1 MGGIVH
7 ADGSGILADIILCIA
22 CNEVGNDL
30 GIHVGAREKYP
41 RAQTPFN
48 AALKGVTEI
57 ATNTVTM
64 VNKNRPKE
72 NHVV

>member
-7 ADGSGILADIILCIA
+7 ADGSGILGDIILRIVF
-22 CNEVGNDL
+22 NEVGNDL

-41 RAQTPFN
+41 RETPFN
-48 AALKGVTEI
+48 APLKGVTEI
-57 ATNTVTM
+57 ATNNVTM
-64 VNKNRPKE
+64 VNNNRPKE